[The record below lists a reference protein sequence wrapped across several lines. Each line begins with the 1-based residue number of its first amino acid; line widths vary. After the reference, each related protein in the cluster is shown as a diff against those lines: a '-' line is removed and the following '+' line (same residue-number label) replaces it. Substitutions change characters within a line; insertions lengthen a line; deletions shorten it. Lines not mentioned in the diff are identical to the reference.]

1 MEITKDAQKVSRL
14 KHPPGLYLLFL
25 TEMWERFS
33 YYGLR
38 ALLMLYLTT
47 SFIQGGLG
55 FSVSTAALIY
65 GTYTGFTYFTPIIGG
80 YLADNYLGQ
89 KKSVIIGGGIM
100 FLGNLTLF
108 LVGNRVGLFAGLA
121 LLIIGN
127 GFFKPNISTIVGQL
141 YKPEDKRKDSAFT
154 IFYMGI
160 NLGSFIA
167 PLICGYFAENLFAST
182 VNGQIA
188 YGFKY
193 GFLAA
198 AIGMV
203 IGEIIYIV
211 FSPKYLGHLGEE
223 PAAKKID
230 KNSNKSYK
238 NEPLTKEEK
247 KKVASILILT
257 TFVIFFWTGFEQ
269 AGSSLTMFAEKLTNR
284 DVMGMTVP
292 VAWFQSLNPVFVL
305 ILSPIMAKLWIKL
318 ANRKKGDLSIPVKMG
333 LGMIILG
340 TGFVFMVLAVHSIG
354 GAENPVAKASM
365 WWLVITY
372 FCNTVGELCLS
383 PIGLSMVSKLAPIK
397 YATLLMGLWLASN
410 GIANILGGFIASNIE
425 KLGAGDIFALI
436 SVVVISLGAILLIF
450 SKKINKMMK

>member
-1 MEITKDAQKVSRL
+1 
-14 KHPPGLYLLFL
+14 
-25 TEMWERFS
+25 
-33 YYGLR
+33 
-38 ALLMLYLTT
+38 
-47 SFIQGGLG
+47 
-55 FSVSTAALIY
+55 
-65 GTYTGFTYFTPIIGG
+65 
-80 YLADNYLGQ
+80 
-89 KKSVIIGGGIM
+89 
-100 FLGNLTLF
+100 
-108 LVGNRVGLFAGLA
+108 
-121 LLIIGN
+121 
-127 GFFKPNISTIVGQL
+127 
-141 YKPEDKRKDSAFT
+141 
-154 IFYMGI
+154 
-160 NLGSFIA
+160 
-167 PLICGYFAENLFAST
+167 
-182 VNGQIA
+182 
-188 YGFKY
+188 
-193 GFLAA
+193 
-198 AIGMV
+198 MV
-203 IGEIIYIV
+203 IGEVIYIV

-223 PAAKKID
+223 PAAKRID

-436 SVVVISLGAILLIF
+436 SAVVISLGAILLIF